1 MRFKLKKSNTK
12 KKSISEAVII
22 QEYRVLRVICGI
34 SSTVPSL
41 VFFFSLE
48 LHINFVL
55 LYTQVTELPF
65 FASKVRLGRCG
76 IDQVYGLGPL
86 NER

>member
-1 MRFKLKKSNTK
+1 MNTQQFKSGTLGVKSFDNCMNH
-12 KKSISEAVII
+12 
-22 QEYRVLRVICGI
+22 L
-34 SSTVPSL
+34 VPSL

-48 LHINFVL
+48 LYINFVS

-86 NER
+86 NEYER